1 MIKLFYKNGEFS
13 KTALLLIFSFILV
26 SVKYFTAGVIFNKLI
41 FPEFDSESALTFLG
55 ITAALYF
62 STHNI
67 QLRLD
72 RSYPWSEKPESE
84 RLYYRPPENEK
95 APEYHIKQSSRE

>member
-1 MIKLFYKNGEFS
+1 MIRLFYKNGQFS

-26 SVKYFTAGVIFNKLI
+26 SIKYFTAGVIFNKLI
-41 FPEFDSESALTFLG
+41 FPEFDSNSALTFLG

-67 QLRLD
+67 QIKLD
-72 RSYPWSEKPESE
+72 RSYPTPEHE
-84 RLYYRPPENEK
+84 MPYYRPPESEKEYRFSTNPPENERK
-95 APEYHIKQSSRE
+95 

>member
-1 MIKLFYKNGEFS
+1 MIKLFYKNGAFS

-26 SVKYFTAGVIFNKLI
+26 SIKYFTAGVIFNKLI
-41 FPEFDSESALTFLG
+41 FPEFDSDSALTFLG

-67 QLRLD
+67 QLKLD
-72 RSYPWSEKPESE
+72 RSYPVPDRETP
-84 RLYYRPPENEK
+84 YYRPPENEK
-95 APEYHIKQSSRE
+95 EYRFSTTPSESERK

>member
-1 MIKLFYKNGEFS
+1 MFRLFYKNGQFS

-26 SVKYFTAGVIFNKLI
+26 SIKYFIAGIVFSKLI
-41 FPEFDSESALTFLG
+41 FPEFDSKSALTFLG

-67 QLRLD
+67 ELKLGK
-72 RSYPWSEKPESE
+72 SYSAPEPEKP
-84 RLYYRPPENEK
+84 YYRPPENEK
-95 APEYHIKQSSRE
+95 EYRFSTNPSSKE